1 MQKLVEKRLKVAR
14 VKDILTGNFDINQ
27 EGFRHVKSIAIF
39 SCQSPTSARIKVDGE
54 PGSLDFEVYLEKYKH
69 ITLSAWNEE
78 SMQKA
83 KRLLRKYRF
92 RIVDGLYE
100 GHEKSFIVFNM
111 TRGEVEWLNKM
122 FYQQAYMFINLVDRV
137 DPKIGS
143 GKIFGV
149 DASGN
154 NVGSLTRKGINNEA
168 AKQVAFME
176 MWERVNNIYEYGK
189 NINNRSDYELKE
201 TSFGITLDTS
211 FMKDPSHPSEED
223 KFKYQT
229 RVSKD
234 LGFTALYTDYNTPD
248 DYEGDPLN
256 LQLKES
262 FTDSDFEDVYKSS
275 L

>member
-1 MQKLVEKRLKVAR
+1 MQKLTEKRLKVAR
-14 VKDILTGNFDINQ
+14 VKDLLTGKFDINR

-54 PGSLDFEVYLEKYKH
+54 PEPLSFTEYLEKH
-69 ITLSAWNEE
+69 EHTTLQAWNEE

-92 RIVDGLYE
+92 RTVDGLYE

-111 TRGEVEWLNKM
+111 TRGEVEWINKM
-122 FYQQAYMFINLVDRV
+122 FYQQAYMFINLVDKV

-143 GKIFGV
+143 GKTFGM
-149 DASGN
+149 DAYGN
-154 NVGSLTRKGINNEA
+154 PTRPLSRRGFGNEA
-168 AKQVAFME
+168 AKQVAYME
-176 MWERVNNIYEYGK
+176 TWIRSNEVYNENGSDDSNNYK
-189 NINNRSDYELKE
+189 LME

-211 FMKDPSHPSEED
+211 FMKDPSNPSKED
-223 KFKYQT
+223 LYKYQT

-234 LGFTALYTDYNTPD
+234 LGFSALYKSYEANPD
-248 DYEGDPLN
+248 DYEGDSLN